1 MILGLTRTS
10 PRSDP
15 RRRCGAASP
24 GRGRPEGLARITVV
38 LLPLLSSIP
47 GCPQTSDPPRREATE
62 ARAPSVASARRSDIA
77 FYDVGLRPR
86 EIAVADLNGDAHL
99 DVAVVNA
106 GEGTLTVLLGDGSG
120 RLGRSASFPAGG
132 EPSDVDAVD
141 LDRDGDV
148 DFVVANHETPN
159 VSVLLNDGAGRFV
172 PSPGSPLDTGARP
185 HLHGLATGDFDGA
198 GWPDVAVESSETR
211 EVRVLRG
218 GPRGLSAA
226 VAVPVGTMPYYRLGV
241 GEVTGEAR
249 PSILVPGHSD
259 STVRIIESGD
269 GRLREA
275 AGTIR
280 LSGRPWMVVAG
291 DVNGDGH
298 VDIVAVETD
307 AISVSPAGTR
317 GFGQAPGSPFSVR
330 GATGAAAGDLDGD
343 GAADVAVGS
352 WDGHEVTLLSGSP
365 VVTRRV
371 PMCER
376 PIGLAI
382 ADLDGDGRGELL
394 ATCTHTNKLAV
405 TTVFPR

>member
-1 MILGLTRTS
+1 MILGLTHTFPQPDRHC
-10 PRSDP
+10 
-15 RRRCGAASP
+15 RRRAFAS
-24 GRGRPEGLARITVV
+24 GREHTAGIVRNT
-38 LLPLLSSIP
+38 LLLVPLLCSIS
-47 GCPQTSDPPRREATE
+47 GCPQTPDPPRREAVE
-62 ARAPSVASARRSDIA
+62 ARAPSVASARQLDVA

-106 GEGTLTVLLGDGSG
+106 GEGTLTVLLGDGTG

-148 DFVVANHETPN
+148 DLVVANHETPN

-172 PSPGSPLDTGARP
+172 PAPGSPLDTGARP
-185 HLHGLATGDFDGA
+185 HLHGLATGDFDGD

-241 GEVTGEAR
+241 GEVTGEAP
-249 PSILVPGHSD
+249 PSILVPGHGD

-275 AGTIR
+275 TGTIR

-298 VDIVAVETD
+298 DDLVVVETD
-307 AISVSPAGTR
+307 AVSIRTAGAR
-317 GFGQAPGSPFSVR
+317 GFDRATGSPFSVQ
-330 GATGAAAGDLDGD
+330 GATGTAAGDLDGD
-343 GAADVAVGS
+343 GADDVAVGP